1 MTASPADNVSQTYYK
16 FNLIPLPTA
25 SAFQAFRAWLVTQ
38 KDLGENLP
46 DLTNKTLKLII
57 ETLREK
63 HKSIEQYFFTGLAKS
78 LMTID
83 SLILEELIR
92 VCTSRNI
99 PILTV
104 HDSVIVQLRYAEA
117 LDRFMK
123 ETYKLVTKKGDIKT
137 DILPIKRGLGSI
149 ETGATKK
156 RTKRYLKEQRLHNLL
171 YNGHVT

>member
-1 MTASPADNVSQTYYK
+1 M
-16 FNLIPLPTA
+16 PTA
-25 SAFQAFRAWLVTQ
+25 SAFQAFGAWLVTQ

-99 PILTV
+99 PI
-104 HDSVIVQLRYAEA
+104 
-117 LDRFMK
+117 
-123 ETYKLVTKKGDIKT
+123 
-137 DILPIKRGLGSI
+137 
-149 ETGATKK
+149 
-156 RTKRYLKEQRLHNLL
+156 
-171 YNGHVT
+171 